1 MTCREVE
8 LKQQRLPSLTHCAD
22 RESNPAV
29 PDVYLCLSPAH
40 VQGLVSEMD
49 FTELGVTTKTRG
61 CETLNCATQSFS
73 CSDSF
78 RAFRIWVN
86 NWFCSELKLAQVMLV
101 HRDPRSLNLFNGA
114 QII

>member
-8 LKQQRLPSLTHCAD
+8 LKQQRLPSLTHYAD

-40 VQGLVSEMD
+40 VQGLVSERE
-49 FTELGVTTKTRG
+49 FTELGVTTRG

-73 CSDSF
+73 CSESF
-78 RAFRIWVN
+78 RALRTWVN
-86 NWFCSELKLAQVMLV
+86 N
-101 HRDPRSLNLFNGA
+101 
-114 QII
+114 